1 MAMQSHPD
9 TGKKT
14 NRAYTKRT
22 MLAAISVLVTITVIL
37 SVLWLGGHEDELFSL
52 SQVQGGVLCSIHL
65 DSTNWTH
72 KYLKIENGDRNA
84 FWSLQSANLS
94 AGTWAVE
101 EYELQPLGDVLL
113 RLHVIDAEG
122 DGRMGQG
129 DSIVVTASGSA
140 GFSPDLIYSFA
151 LWQGHIAI
159 SGVVSKM
166 SFWFE
171 DGQLATSSMETIVYP
186 Y

>member
-1 MAMQSHPD
+1 MVTKSHQDAMEKSNRVFS
-9 TGKKT
+9 KKV
-14 NRAYTKRT
+14 
-22 MLAAISVLVTITVIL
+22 MLAAFSVLVVIAVIL
-37 SVLWLGGHEDELFSL
+37 SVLWLGGDEGDLFSL
-52 SQVQGGVLCSIHL
+52 NQVHGGILCSVHL

-72 KYLKIENGDRNA
+72 KYLKIENGDRNV

-101 EYELQPLGDVLL
+101 EYEPQPLGDVLL

-129 DSIVVTASGSA
+129 DSIVVTTSDSA

-166 SFWFE
+166 SFWYE